1 MRWHFRVVLTV
12 VVAVAAFAAVPPAL
26 HLMNL
31 PSDRAM
37 YGGMAI
43 LLGLAYVLYLV
54 VNRIWRNV

>member
-1 MRWHFRVVLTV
+1 MLTV
-12 VVAVAAFAAVPPAL
+12 VVALAAFAAVPPAL